1 MVEMV
6 SSFRTLATGYS
17 TLIIETTLH
26 QNSTELSTELD
37 ERLIFTY
44 FFLILHHLYLSRQL
58 SSNLILFWIGNHK
71 KFCLAFK
78 RISFKT
84 QILFQG
90 YFYIFPLRIP
100 NHNWEFIYF
109 RLMALCIQFHHTFLG
124 LCKRELKK
132 VLKWIN
138 LIQLLIW
145 NWSYPNTNHHF
156 EQCRM

>member
-1 MVEMV
+1 MHLCKNASLGTQLWLFKWLYTRIVNWAW
-6 SSFRTLATGYS
+6 SKTNLK
-17 TLIIETTLH
+17 
-26 QNSTELSTELD
+26 N
-37 ERLIFTY
+37 IF
-44 FFLILHHLYLSRQL
+44 FFILHHLYLSRQH
-58 SSNLILFWIGNHK
+58 SSSLILFWIGNHK

-124 LCKRELKK
+124 LCKGELKK

-145 NWSYPNTNHHF
+145 NWSDPNTNHHF